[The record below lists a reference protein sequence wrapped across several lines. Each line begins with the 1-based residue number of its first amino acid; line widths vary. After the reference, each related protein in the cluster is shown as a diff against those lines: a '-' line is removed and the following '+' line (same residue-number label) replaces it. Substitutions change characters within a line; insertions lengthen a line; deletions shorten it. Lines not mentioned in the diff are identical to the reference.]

1 MGNCSEE
8 KPGSC
13 IPANTVYGP
22 YMIYPDATIIDI
34 GKKKKIKKV
43 LRNGKYY
50 VGLRLQNEE
59 NLRYYS
65 LYRILYE
72 AFVDPSIGAQDY
84 IIPADGDYKN
94 LDISNLKKVSAS
106 EFHKVHPSGRKKKIT
121 KKEYEE
127 ICDLSKN
134 GLSYRAIAGKYS
146 VSHYVIQKLLRN
158 GFYTKG
164 D

>member
-50 VGLRLQNEE
+50 VGLRLHNEE

-94 LDISNLKKVSAS
+94 LDISNLKKSAQVNFIRYILLG
-106 EFHKVHPSGRKKKIT
+106 ERK
-121 KKEYEE
+121 
-127 ICDLSKN
+127 
-134 GLSYRAIAGKYS
+134 R
-146 VSHYVIQKLLRN
+146 
-158 GFYTKG
+158 
-164 D
+164 